1 MREANFLQ
9 LIDEHQAIIHKISN
23 LYRHTEQDREDLF
36 QEIVFQLWKSIS
48 SFDERSKFSTWMYRV
63 SLNTAIAGFRKRK
76 PDIRWMPAVPD
87 HSDAVAE
94 DNWQRDQFFN
104 ALRKLTDDEKA
115 IIALFLEDLSYRE
128 IAEIIG
134 ISENNVGVKISRI
147 KTKIQK
153 LINQSNNG

>member
-1 MREANFLQ
+1 MTEAHFLQ

-23 LYRHTEQDREDLF
+23 LYRNTEQDREDLF

-76 PDIRWMPAVPD
+76 PDIRWMPIVPD
-87 HSDAVAE
+87 LSDAIAE